1 MDNTAFLI
9 YNLFMNI
16 YNGDK
21 QDTTNFTS
29 SEYLK
34 INSASIS
41 NYGKENHKVIRE
53 KGRLDYHL
61 IFVISG
67 VLEAVT
73 SQGKRTLKSGDAVLY
88 YPNEKQEYRFFKNLN
103 TTTAWVHFTGVG
115 VDKILNALN
124 LKSGVYK
131 VSQPENVEAL
141 LKNASKY
148 SLYKIAKYDVI
159 ANNYLVKALTLLNS
173 ELFFGSDSFLIDKAL
188 QLVFENLNHNYSVKE
203 ISAFLNVSE
212 SYFMH
217 LFKQKVGVSFI
228 KYSTKIKISRAK
240 ELLSYSNLTINEIA
254 YSLGYD
260 DALYFSKIFK
270 KLVGVSPKQFKNRS

>member
-1 MDNTAFLI
+1 M
-9 YNLFMNI
+9 YI

-29 SEYLK
+29 NEYLK

-61 IFVISG
+61 VYVISG

-73 SQGKRTLKSGDAVLY
+73 SQGKHTLKSGDAVLY
-88 YPNEKQEYRFFKNLN
+88 YPNEKQEYRFFKNLY

-131 VSQPENVEAL
+131 VSQPENFETL

-148 SLYKIAKYDVI
+148 SIYKIDKYDVI
-159 ANNYLVKALTLLNS
+159 ANNNLVKALTLLDN
-173 ELFFGSDSFLIDKAL
+173 ELFLVRDSFLIDKAL

-203 ISAFLNVSE
+203 ISICLNVSE

-240 ELLSYSNLTINEIA
+240 ELLSYTNSTINEIA
-254 YSLGYD
+254 YSLGYN

-270 KLVGVSPKQFKNRS
+270 KQVGVSPKQFKNRRN